1 MPSPDVYQTPLAR
14 LMISP
19 RTLNALRRADLD
31 LVGDVVGLSDQELL
45 SARNFNEKCLDE
57 LDRKLA
63 ELGLTRGNGFRP
75 PPD

>member
-1 MPSPDVYQTPLAR
+1 MSSPDIYQTPLSR
-14 LMISP
+14 LMLSP
-19 RTLNALRRADLD
+19 RTHNALARANLH

-63 ELGLTRGNGFRP
+63 ELGLTRETGQ
-75 PPD
+75 